1 MYFKKEEQRLYS
13 GRSGRSDQVSIH
25 FKNYL
30 HSRERRTPNQVL
42 QILPLPHFRR
52 SQPLLLPMSYNITRS
67 FIMIS
72 HRLKGTLGA
81 EVMKCFIS
89 PWDKIKPNFLAFTL
103 SFFKNS
109 TDIMFFR
116 NPYIL
121 EKRYR
126 KLTKQITHWTL

>member
-1 MYFKKEEQRLYS
+1 MNCIIMVIGYTYFRNEEQRLYS
-13 GRSGRSDQVSIH
+13 GRSGKSEQVSIH

-52 SQPLLLPMSYNITRS
+52 SQTLLLPMSYNITRS

-81 EVMKCFIS
+81 EVTKCFIS
-89 PWDKIKPNFLAFTL
+89 PWDEIKPNFLAFTSVSSKIRL
-103 SFFKNS
+103 
-109 TDIMFFR
+109 I
-116 NPYIL
+116 
-121 EKRYR
+121 
-126 KLTKQITHWTL
+126 